1 MRVVCGSGM
10 GVTRAEGCRQV
21 EGGALRHWM
30 LDVAGANLALH
41 SGPRPDVTQVT
52 FRYIETHVFE
62 QFQGGRGELKF
73 RARENEGT
81 ASPAAD
87 ARSGS
92 G

>member
-41 SGPRPDVTQVT
+41 SGSRPDVT
-52 FRYIETHVFE
+52 
-62 QFQGGRGELKF
+62 
-73 RARENEGT
+73 
-81 ASPAAD
+81 
-87 ARSGS
+87 
-92 G
+92 